1 MIEAELDRI
10 MIRDMVD
17 VQTVVLKEK
26 DGARKF
32 PIWIGTNEAQAIS
45 RGVKKQAPARPLT
58 HELLSSVIGR
68 LDGTVERIVISDLV
82 DNTFFAQVVI
92 RHNGEVVTVDSRPS
106 DAIALAM
113 LAEAP
118 IYVEEGVFDQVCK
131 LRTPE

>member
-45 RGVKKQAPARPLT
+45 RGAKKQVPARPLT
-58 HELLSSVIGR
+58 HELLSSVIAR
-68 LDGTVERIVISDLV
+68 LDGAVERIVISDLV
-82 DNTFFAQVVI
+82 DNTFFAQVFI
-92 RHNGEVVTVDSRPS
+92 RHNGDLVTVDSRPS

-118 IYVEEGVFDQVCK
+118 IYVEEGVFDQVCR